1 MHELLDFYYYVIRGK
16 FVQGGGP
23 SLIELVQF
31 SPKEIELRNFYL
43 KNDKTRHFSNC
54 FSLC

>member
-1 MHELLDFYYYVIRGK
+1 MHELLDFYYYVIRGE